1 MLGGLQVLGQSVA
14 GIGPTI
20 GAVSLI
26 ALVFADA
33 GHGAW
38 LTVVIASVGVLAVA
52 ICIAHVAGSHFSS
65 GALYNLVP
73 KGLGTTV
80 GFVTGSGLTLLT
92 MVCSGPFL
100 FTGFAQYLLQ
110 FLSSAGIADVT
121 SPTSSFI
128 LEIACLIVISP
139 SPRCW
144 ISGSARGSF

>member
-33 GHGAW
+33 GDGAW
-38 LTVVIASVGVLAVA
+38 LTVVIASLGVLAVA

-73 KGLGTTV
+73 KGLGTTA
-80 GFVTGSGLTLLT
+80 GFVTGWITLLT

-100 FTGFAQYLLQ
+100 LTGFAQYLLQ
-110 FLSSAGIADVT
+110 FLSAAGIAD
-121 SPTSSFI
+121 
-128 LEIACLIVISP
+128 ISW
-139 SPRCW
+139 SRLVY
-144 ISGSARGSF
+144 S